1 MDAFAGLIL
10 YLLDV
15 TFRIAQQAYPVR
27 LRVASVH
34 DKGQLATLQFDMDP
48 LTPQDP
54 IQASLL
60 YIVASMS
67 CCEPTSMMEVPLD
80 AELAPK
86 THGYLRVHLLSR
98 PARP

>member
-1 MDAFAGLIL
+1 MQQNDAGLIL

-34 DKGQLATLQFDMDP
+34 DNSQLATLQFDMDP

-60 YIVASMS
+60 MS
-67 CCEPTSMMEVPLD
+67 QPHLTPEDLTWSDDALSPRRCPCAPT
-80 AELAPK
+80 K
-86 THGYLRVHLLSR
+86 HLL
-98 PARP
+98 

>member
-1 MDAFAGLIL
+1 MHKSHAGLIL

-27 LRVASVH
+27 LRIASVH
-34 DKGQLATLQFDMDP
+34 DNAQLATLQFDMDP

-60 YIVASMS
+60 ILHIT
-67 CCEPTSMMEVPLD
+67 CEILQTLPGLD
-80 AELAPK
+80 DA
-86 THGYLRVHLLSR
+86 LSLW
-98 PARP
+98 

>member
-1 MDAFAGLIL
+1 MQGHSTAALSFFRSNQGRASNGIKRAGLIL

-34 DKGQLATLQFDMDP
+34 DKAQLATLQYDMDP

-60 YIVASMS
+60 WSLLAS
-67 CCEPTSMMEVPLD
+67 
-80 AELAPK
+80 
-86 THGYLRVHLLSR
+86 
-98 PARP
+98 